1 MEKPTIHL
9 PSGWCVRWFWQI
21 PGRGSRSVGFVL
33 ALEPKAIRASL
44 FELFLPS
51 PSFVNMKTI
60 IWIAGSVLILGG
72 VISFFSFRFK
82 GIETPNY
89 KVIKTLGD
97 VEIRE
102 YPNMILAQT
111 KLGSKQYV
119 SSGNSGFSTVAGYIF
134 GGNQQKQKIAMT
146 APVIM
151 NMSDTDASMSFVM
164 PSQYQLSDLPVPNS
178 NAVSLVTQDSMTLA
192 VLRFGGFSSDEKI
205 AKYAQIL
212 TLVLQEKNIRTK
224 GSLLYMGYNAPWD
237 VINRRNEVAFQID
250 SVVE

>member
-1 MEKPTIHL
+1 MGVDRFK
-9 PSGWCVRWFWQI
+9 
-21 PGRGSRSVGFVL
+21 
-33 ALEPKAIRASL
+33 L
-44 FELFLPS
+44 FFQSISFLY
-51 PSFVNMKTI
+51 MKTL
-60 IWIAGSVLILGG
+60 IWIAGSVIILGG

-102 YPNMILAQT
+102 YPQMILAQT
-111 KLGSKQYV
+111 KLGGKRYESN
-119 SSGNSGFSTVAGYIF
+119 GNNGFGVVANYIF
-134 GGNQQKQKIAMT
+134 GGNQQKKKIAMT

-164 PSQYQLSDLPVPNS
+164 PSQYQISDLPTPNS
-178 NAVSLVTQDSMTLA
+178 TAVSLVSQDSMKLA

-205 AKYAQIL
+205 AKYAQLL
-212 TLVLQEKNIRTK
+212 TQVLQENNIRTK

-250 SVVE
+250 

>member
-1 MEKPTIHL
+1 
-9 PSGWCVRWFWQI
+9 
-21 PGRGSRSVGFVL
+21 
-33 ALEPKAIRASL
+33 
-44 FELFLPS
+44 
-51 PSFVNMKTI
+51 MKTI
-60 IWIAGSVLILGG
+60 IWITGSVIILGG

-102 YPNMILAQT
+102 YPQMILAQT

-119 SSGNSGFSTVAGYIF
+119 SSGNKGFSTVANYIF
-134 GGNQQKQKIAMT
+134 GGNQQQKKIAMT

-151 NMSDTDASMSFVM
+151 NMSDTEASMSFVM
-164 PSQYQLSDLPVPNS
+164 PSQYQLADLPSPNS
-178 NAVSLVTQDSMTLA
+178 TAVSLVSQDSMKLA

-205 AKYAQIL
+205 AKHAQIL
-212 TLVLQEKNIRTK
+212 TQVLKENNIQTK

-250 SVVE
+250 

>member
-1 MEKPTIHL
+1 
-9 PSGWCVRWFWQI
+9 
-21 PGRGSRSVGFVL
+21 
-33 ALEPKAIRASL
+33 
-44 FELFLPS
+44 
-51 PSFVNMKTI
+51 MKTL
-60 IWIAGSVLILGG
+60 IWIAGSVIILGG

-102 YPNMILAQT
+102 YPQMILAQT
-111 KLGSKQYV
+111 KLGGKRYESN
-119 SSGNSGFSTVAGYIF
+119 GNNGFGVVANYIF

-164 PSQYQLSDLPVPNS
+164 PSQYQLADLPSPNS
-178 NAVSLVTQDSMTLA
+178 AAVSLVSQDSMKLA

-205 AKYAQIL
+205 AKHAQIL
-212 TLVLQEKNIRTK
+212 TQVLEKNNIRTK

-250 SVVE
+250 

>member
-1 MEKPTIHL
+1 
-9 PSGWCVRWFWQI
+9 
-21 PGRGSRSVGFVL
+21 
-33 ALEPKAIRASL
+33 
-44 FELFLPS
+44 
-51 PSFVNMKTI
+51 MKTL
-60 IWIAGSVLILGG
+60 IWIAGSVIIFGG

-102 YPNMILAQT
+102 YPQMILAQT
-111 KLGSKQYV
+111 KLGGKRYDTNV
-119 SSGNSGFSTVAGYIF
+119 NNGFGVVANYIF

-151 NMSDTDASMSFVM
+151 NMSDKDASMSFVM
-164 PSQYQLSDLPVPNS
+164 PSQYQLSDLPSPNS
-178 NAVSLVTQDSMTLA
+178 TAVSLVSQDSMKLA

-212 TLVLQEKNIRTK
+212 TEVLEKNNIRTK
-224 GSLLYMGYNAPWD
+224 GSLLFMGYNAPWD
-237 VINRRNEVAFQID
+237 VINRRNEVAFQIEPSSD
-250 SVVE
+250 

>member
-1 MEKPTIHL
+1 
-9 PSGWCVRWFWQI
+9 
-21 PGRGSRSVGFVL
+21 
-33 ALEPKAIRASL
+33 
-44 FELFLPS
+44 
-51 PSFVNMKTI
+51 MKTI

-89 KVIKTLGD
+89 KVIKTFGD

-102 YPNMILAQT
+102 YPQMILAQT
-111 KLGSKQYV
+111 KLGGKRYESN
-119 SSGNSGFSTVAGYIF
+119 GNNGFGVVANYIF
-134 GGNQQKQKIAMT
+134 GGNQQQQKIAMT

-151 NMSDTDASMSFVM
+151 NMSDTEASMSFVM
-164 PSQYQLSDLPVPNS
+164 PSQYQLADLPTPNS
-178 NAVSLVTQDSMTLA
+178 TAVSLVSQDSMKLA

-205 AKYAQIL
+205 AKHAQIL
-212 TLVLQEKNIRTK
+212 PQVLKENNIQTK

-250 SVVE
+250 SSQE